1 MFVFGEALF
10 VFASQ
15 QQQSFFQGGR
25 RRRGALFFWIVAAL
39 VSWNSVSPQ
48 QGVEN
53 QTKTKQKKSK
63 KPFQNYCALRFLTVI
78 YAEEEVLF
86 SCPEKSR
93 KKKCLQFASGVQ
105 EKVGRRGKTR
115 SSQNS
120 GEMAQTQIQQQVA
133 QQQAATGAVQP
144 QYSSTSLYVGDLER
158 SVSEAQLY
166 EIFSQ
171 IGPVVSIRVCRDIIT
186 KRSLGYSYVNYSSAQ
201 DGMSPVLVFA
211 PIFFLSVSG
220 RGRLFPDSQ

>member
-1 MFVFGEALF
+1 M
-10 VFASQ
+10 
-15 QQQSFFQGGR
+15 
-25 RRRGALFFWIVAAL
+25 
-39 VSWNSVSPQ
+39 
-48 QGVEN
+48 
-53 QTKTKQKKSK
+53 
-63 KPFQNYCALRFLTVI
+63 
-78 YAEEEVLF
+78 LF

-105 EKVGRRGKTR
+105 ENVGRRGKTR
-115 SSQNS
+115 SSQNT

-220 RGRLFPDSQ
+220 RGSCFLILNRSFVSALWLTLKHGLHEPLDWLTRVSCTIPVLFAVFLFADLVILVEGLDPTICLRTLA